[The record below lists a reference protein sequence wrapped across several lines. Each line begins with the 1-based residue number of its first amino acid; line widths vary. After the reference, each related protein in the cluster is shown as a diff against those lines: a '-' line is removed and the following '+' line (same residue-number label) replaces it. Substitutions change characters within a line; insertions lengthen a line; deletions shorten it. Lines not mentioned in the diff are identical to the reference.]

1 MVYFKKKENTMGQ
14 MKRLLDTIME
24 LDESVYPDD
33 LQMDYEIFLH
43 NQTLLYE
50 EKELS
55 LDEIKTENH
64 E

>member
-1 MVYFKKKENTMGQ
+1 MGQ